1 MRDTKN
7 AVIVGNHFIRSNVTD
22 IGIQNTNYNFTILG
36 NTFENVNATTGFL
49 AYGIYVTNPYNTGV
63 IGGNTFERNN
73 PALNVNV
80 GDRCIRLSS
89 THIANIKVTLLGDQ
103 NNGFLSDTVEDGD
116 FITRSFTS
124 KGGIIKGAVTLT
136 TPEGTANEQLRFNHV
151 YRFFADN
158 TGPGSANNR
167 LWLSGPDGGALY
179 FGVRSGGP
187 LNLIDI
193 AATNI
198 NLVGAVRAIGSF
210 RSEGTSSSISG
221 TAGSG
226 NSLAVG
232 MRSYAVAS
240 GLANNFPDNTG
251 TVFENKMSNDR
262 TFQIFVNTVS
272 GMWIRALHTVDN
284 NTWKKVLYESDVVG
298 ITDGDKGDIVVS
310 GSGAAWSI
318 KSALKTAWDSS
329 VSWISTNGTNILNHL
344 SSTLNPHGVTKTQ
357 VGLGNVPNVDTYTT
371 ENISDSADKR
381 FLTDAQQT
389 KINGVE
395 AGANNY
401 IHPANHPP
409 SIITQDASNRFVT
422 DTEKATWN
430 GKQDSIANSDSITQ
444 GSTNLFLTSGER
456 TKLTNTS
463 GTNTGDETTG
473 SIQTKRPLKTV
484 NGNSLEGAGDIVISG
499 GLSQQQVEG
508 LI

>member
-1 MRDTKN
+1 M
-7 AVIVGNHFIRSNVTD
+7 
-22 IGIQNTNYNFTILG
+22 
-36 NTFENVNATTGFL
+36 
-49 AYGIYVTNPYNTGV
+49 
-63 IGGNTFERNN
+63 
-73 PALNVNV
+73 NVNV

-103 NNGFLSDTVEDGD
+103 NNGFLSSTVEDGD
-116 FITRSFTS
+116 FINKSFTNR
-124 KGGIIKGAVTLT
+124 GGTIAGSVIINPT
-136 TPEGTANEQLRFNHV
+136 EGTASEQLRFNHV

-179 FGVRSGGP
+179 FGVRSGDP
-187 LNLIDI
+187 LNLIEL

-221 TAGSG
+221 LAGSG

-232 MRSYAVAS
+232 MRSYTVTS
-240 GLANNFPDNTG
+240 GLANNFPDNMG

-272 GMWIRALHTVDN
+272 GMWVRALHTVDN
-284 NTWKKVLYESDVVG
+284 NTWKKVLVQGDVLGAPTGTPDGTKFLRDDNSWQVVPTL
-298 ITDGDKGDIVVS
+298 TDGDKGDIVVS
-310 GSGAAWSI
+310 GSGATWTI
-318 KSALKTAWDSS
+318 ENALKTAWDSA

-344 SSTLNPHGVTKTQ
+344 SNTLNPHGVTKTQ
-357 VGLGNVPNVDTYTT
+357 VGLGNVPNVDTSTT
-371 ENISDSADKR
+371 ANISDSADKR
-381 FLTDAQQT
+381 FITDAQQT
-389 KINGVE
+389 VIG
-395 AGANNY
+395 
-401 IHPANHPP
+401 
-409 SIITQDASNRFVT
+409 
-422 DTEKATWN
+422 
-430 GKQDSIANSDSITQ
+430 
-444 GSTNLFLTSGER
+444 
-456 TKLTNTS
+456 NTS

-473 SIQTKRPLKTV
+473 SIQSKRPLKTV